1 MNTSG
6 NGRLNAKQRV
16 PRQTLTSAVADRLRD
31 KILRGEFRAGEQ
43 LRQHAIAA
51 EFDVSRIPLRE
62 AFRQLEAEGLIEIID
77 HRGAVVSALSPEEI
91 EELFDI
97 RAALESVT
105 LRHAVPRL
113 TEEDLERAEESLVT
127 YERALNDETDFEV
140 WGELHWRFHSSLY
153 AAANRT
159 RFSFYNRYGHSIFDA
174 RPYSLTEPD
183 PTKIASYR
191 ETFGVS
197 FGGPLRLGK
206 MYDGRD
212 KTFFFINYD
221 GGRRRSPVD
230 SFATVPLAAER
241 NGDFSARGVRCG
253 LGHLAQRRAAVFP
266 GAETREPDA
275 QGAVDHR
282 YPA

>member
-159 RFSFYNRYGHSIFDA
+159 RSLSLIQTINNNADRYIRLHILFLRDA
-174 RPYSLTEPD
+174 HHQSKDEHRAILE
-183 PTKIASYR
+183 
-191 ETFGVS
+191 
-197 FGGPLRLGK
+197 LC
-206 MYDGRD
+206 
-212 KTFFFINYD
+212 
-221 GGRRRSPVD
+221 RRRD
-230 SFATVPLAAER
+230 AEAAGQLLER
-241 NGDFSARGVRCG
+241 HIAKAGREMKEFI
-253 LGHLAQRRAAVFP
+253 
-266 GAETREPDA
+266 TR
-275 QGAVDHR
+275 QGR
-282 YPA
+282 ELR